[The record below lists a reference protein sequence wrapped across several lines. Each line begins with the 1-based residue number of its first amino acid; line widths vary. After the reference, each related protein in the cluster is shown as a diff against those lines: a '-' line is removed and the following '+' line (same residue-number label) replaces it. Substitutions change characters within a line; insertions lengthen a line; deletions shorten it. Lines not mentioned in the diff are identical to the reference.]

1 MGFTNGL
8 DMKCEETEQ
17 PRLTPDL
24 KSLNTEQ
31 VVGSFSERQR
41 GQVCERIGSQELY
54 FGQITFEVPI
64 NIFQYRGP

>member
-24 KSLNTEQ
+24 KSLNTE
-31 VVGSFSERQR
+31 
-41 GQVCERIGSQELY
+41 
-54 FGQITFEVPI
+54 
-64 NIFQYRGP
+64 